1 MTMGK
6 NYRADESHGRAV
18 MALIH
23 RITAR
28 GTKRP
33 TLELNVRHRLVLQ
46 ALGLEG
52 ARSIAAI
59 GQQLGL
65 TPSTMTGIVDRL
77 EDLGLLRRERDSRD
91 RRTTL
96 LHLTR
101 KGQAAFKREVD
112 FYCALLDG
120 MLEATEDTARP
131 LVLEVVTHL
140 GRAKLAAAA

>member
-1 MTMGK
+1 MSKT
-6 NYRADESHGRAV
+6 YRADEGHGRAV

-28 GTKRP
+28 GTRRP

-77 EDLGLLRRERDSRD
+77 EDLGLLRREKHETD
-91 RRTTL
+91 RRAFVL
-96 LHLTR
+96 RLTP
-101 KGQAAFKREVD
+101 KGENAFRREVE
-112 FYCALLDG
+112 FYRALLDG
-120 MLEATEDTARP
+120 MLEATDDNAKP
-131 LVLEVVTHL
+131 MLLDVVAHL
-140 GRAKLAAAA
+140 GGRRRADAA

>member
-1 MTMGK
+1 MSKT
-6 NYRADESHGRAV
+6 YRADESHGRAV
-18 MALIH
+18 MTLIH

-28 GTKRP
+28 GIERP

-52 ARSIAAI
+52 ARTIAAI

-77 EDLGLLRRERDSRD
+77 EDLGLLRRERDAND
-91 RRTTL
+91 RRATL

-112 FYCALLDG
+112 FYRAIVDG
-120 MLEATEDTARP
+120 LLEATEAPEKP

-140 GRAKLAAAA
+140 GRSKRAAAA

>member
-1 MTMGK
+1 MSKTT
-6 NYRADESHGRAV
+6 RADEDHGRAV

-77 EDLGLLRRERDSRD
+77 EGLALVRRERDSSD
-91 RRTTL
+91 RRAIL

-120 MLEATEDTARP
+120 MLEATEDPAKS

-140 GRAKLAAAA
+140 GRARGSAAA